1 MVFSWD
7 DEVPSPLP
15 GQFCTIR
22 IAQSTVPLLRR
33 PFAFSAFDPIEKTA
47 SIVFKKLGVST
58 EILTG
63 RKCGDALDI
72 IGPLG
77 NSFIGRR
84 QTTQSILVAGGTGIG
99 PVFFFKRFLLQQK
112 ASSFM
117 VMGYPSKS
125 GIPDFKEFE
134 DETTALCTEDG
145 SKGFRGTVIDYLRTL
160 PDSFF
165 QKTTLYCCGPSGMLK
180 ACNDLAL
187 DHGIECFVSL
197 EQIMACG
204 VGACMG
210 CAVKVKGDPPFA
222 RVCSEGP
229 IFNSKTIAWT

>member
-7 DEVPSPLP
+7 EKVQPPLP

-33 PFAFSAFDPIEKTA
+33 PFAFSAFDPIEKIA
-47 SIVFKKLGVST
+47 SIVFKKVGVST
-58 EILTG
+58 EILAG
-63 RKCGDALDI
+63 KKCGDTVDI

-77 NSFIGRR
+77 NSFIGRQ
-84 QTTQSILVAGGTGIG
+84 QTSKSILVAGGTGIG
-99 PVFFFKRFLLQQK
+99 PVFFFKRFLRQQK
-112 ASSFM
+112 ASFLM
-117 VMGYPSKS
+117 VIGYPSKS
-125 GIPDFKEFE
+125 GIPNFKEFE
-134 DETTALCTEDG
+134 DETTTLCTEDG
-145 SKGFRGTVIDYLRTL
+145 SKGFHGTVIDYLQTL
-160 PDSFF
+160 PASYF
-165 QKTTLYCCGPSGMLK
+165 QDTTLYCCGPSGMLK

-187 DHGIECFVSL
+187 DHDSECFVSL

-210 CAVKVKGDPPFA
+210 CAVKVKGDPPFV

>member
-7 DEVPSPLP
+7 EKVQPPLP

-33 PFAFSAFDPIEKTA
+33 PFAFSAFDPIEKIA
-47 SIVFKKLGVST
+47 SIVFKKVGVST
-58 EILTG
+58 EILAG
-63 RKCGDALDI
+63 KKCGDTVDI

-77 NSFIGRR
+77 NSFIGRQ
-84 QTTQSILVAGGTGIG
+84 QTSKSILIAGGTGIG
-99 PVFFFKRFLLQQK
+99 PVFFFKRFLRQQK
-112 ASSFM
+112 ASSLM
-117 VMGYPSKS
+117 VIGYPSKS
-125 GIPDFKEFE
+125 GIPNFKEFE
-134 DETTALCTEDG
+134 DKTTTLCTEDG
-145 SKGFRGTVIDYLRTL
+145 SKGFHGTVIDYLQTL
-160 PDSFF
+160 PASYF
-165 QKTTLYCCGPSGMLK
+165 QDTTLYCCGPSGMLK

-187 DHGIECFVSL
+187 YHDSECFVSL

-210 CAVKVKGDPPFA
+210 CAVKVKGDPPFV